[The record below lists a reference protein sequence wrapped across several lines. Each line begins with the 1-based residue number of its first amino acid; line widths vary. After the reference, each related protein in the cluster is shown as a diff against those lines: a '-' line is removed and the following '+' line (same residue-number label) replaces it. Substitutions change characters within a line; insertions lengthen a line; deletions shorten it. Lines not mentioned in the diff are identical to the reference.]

1 MGEEQLSTVSPIKKT
16 DLDNH
21 DGWEWFC
28 GIPAKTF
35 QPYIGKNT
43 HTRTKHNTKQ
53 KTKINPRV
61 DTLKRVRRILSLH
74 PCHPSFKAAQ
84 LSANR
89 DFLRME
95 NECVSEHL
103 CGTVPHPDY
112 RAVLCHCVMGSEGEK
127 KLRLRGHQRGM
138 DSTNCFVGSI
148 RKPTHK
154 LLGQLKCR
162 SPQLLCMPHPH
173 TPPSRVCTTDGA
185 DPELCR
191 VPVQLRGIGRKHIE
205 LAISHHPRESKWEAV
220 STQPGFVWLR
230 KVIKS

>member
-1 MGEEQLSTVSPIKKT
+1 MGVILWNSSKDIPTV
-16 DLDNH
+16 H
-21 DGWEWFC
+21 WE
-28 GIPAKTF
+28 
-35 QPYIGKNT
+35 T
-43 HTRTKHNTKQ
+43 HTHTCTKHNTKQ

-127 KLRLRGHQRGM
+127 KLRLRGHQRGV
-138 DSTNCFVGSI
+138 DPTNCFVGSI
-148 RKPTHK
+148 RKPAHK

-162 SPQLLCMPHPH
+162 TPNCSACLTHTHLHPMCA
-173 TPPSRVCTTDGA
+173 PLMVLIVSFA
-185 DPELCR
+185 
-191 VPVQLRGIGRKHIE
+191 GIGRKHIE

-220 STQPGFVWLR
+220 STQPGFVRLR
-230 KVIKS
+230 EVIKS